1 MNLDPYF
8 KVDVQLGSGWL
19 NYINGYVAKGSDSM
33 DFKTKEHFRDE
44 AANAPWRQTYR
55 LLCKR
60 APMLTEV
67 YISMKKRGKMIRTFQ
82 TDTLCPVI
90 PGRVD
95 IYADK
100 ATRHH
105 RLYAAYLQR
114 GVDNAATITFIPG
127 GQNAKSIQEDA
138 FIHYCRV
145 FQWDSANKRAKAR
158 TYDNTE
164 KEITAVGVKFEFELY
179 DNFIG
184 QFALTFFPH
193 ADQQDLLSPYDHG
206 KFEGTKWIALEYTK
220 HFVGVLSYLLRLTWY
235 ERDSRYLILDKDSD
249 HLVLLKAS
257 AFPYRNFPERRYGDD
272 LRLFATPSD
281 ACLYLL
287 DL

>member
-1 MNLDPYF
+1 VRL

-19 NYINGYVAKGSDSM
+19 NYINGYVSKESDSM
-33 DFKTKEHFRDE
+33 DFKTSEHFRDE
-44 AANAPWRQTYR
+44 KANAPWRQTYR

-82 TDTLCPVI
+82 TDTLCPII

-105 RLYAAYLQR
+105 RLYAAYLDH
-114 GVDNAATITFIPG
+114 GAKNATITG
-127 GQNAKSIQEDA
+127 GLITGEHNATSIQKMA
-138 FIHYCRV
+138 FIHYCRSY
-145 FQWDSANKRAKAR
+145 QWDGPKKRAKLR
-158 TYDNTE
+158 TYETTD

-184 QFALTFFPH
+184 QFAITFFPTP
-193 ADQQDLLSPYDHG
+193 ANTIFYRQSIMGSLREPNGQLSTIRNILL
-206 KFEGTKWIALEYTK
+206 
-220 HFVGVLSYLLRLTWY
+220 
-235 ERDSRYLILDKDSD
+235 
-249 HLVLLKAS
+249 AS
-257 AFPYRNFPERRYGDD
+257 SAIYC
-272 LRLFATPSD
+272 A
-281 ACLYLL
+281 
-287 DL
+287 